1 MTVTLLTSQSA
12 PATTDADALV
22 TGVFQGQDGP
32 VLTLSADEIDL
43 MAALTALG
51 VTGKAEELTKIPTGG
66 QLPAPVIVAVGL
78 GPEPGAA
85 ADRQA
90 YLERLRRAA
99 GAAARDLTAA
109 TPGSK
114 GRAKRV
120 AVADADALV
129 TGVFQGQDG
138 PVLTLSTDEI
148 DLMAALTALG
158 ATGKAEELTKIP
170 TGGRMSAP
178 LIVAV
183 GLGPE
188 PGAAADRQAYLERL
202 RRAAGAAARDLTA
215 ATPGSKGR
223 AKRVA
228 VALPAGEPDEAEA
241 VALGALLG
249 GYAFRKYRTASAAP
263 GDVEL
268 IVHTAHDDAAD
279 RARVLA
285 GAMSLVR
292 DLVNTSPADM
302 VPADLAAAAGQAAA
316 AHGLSVQVLDEN
328 ELAKEGF
335 GGILAVGMGSVH
347 PPRLVRLEYTHP
359 DAARTV
365 VFAGKGITFDSGGL
379 SLKPPKAMET
389 MKADMSGAAAVL
401 AALQAIAELGPAVNV
416 VGYLSLAENMPG
428 GGAQRPS
435 DVITIYGGKTVE
447 VLNTD
452 AEGRL
457 VLADALARSESDR
470 PSLLI
475 DVATLTG
482 AQTVALG
489 NRTAGV
495 MASDDSLAAEIAD
508 AARRAGE
515 AMWPM
520 PLPEDLR
527 KGLDSTVADIANV
540 SGDRSGGMLV
550 AGLFLREFVPAGVRW
565 AHLDIAG
572 PAYNDGGPYGYVT
585 KGGTGAAVRTLV
597 QIAADVAEGKLAGSP
612 ADGK

>member
-12 PATTDADALV
+12 PTATDADALV
-22 TGVFQGQDGP
+22 TGVFQG
-32 VLTLSADEIDL
+32 T
-43 MAALTALG
+43 
-51 VTGKAEELTKIPTGG
+51 
-66 QLPAPVIVAVGL
+66 
-78 GPEPGAA
+78 
-85 ADRQA
+85 
-90 YLERLRRAA
+90 
-99 GAAARDLTAA
+99 
-109 TPGSK
+109 
-114 GRAKRV
+114 
-120 AVADADALV
+120 
-129 TGVFQGQDG
+129 DG

-158 ATGKAEELTKIP
+158 ATGKAEEITKIP
-170 TGGRMSAP
+170 TAGLAGGSGGGQHRLTTP
-178 LIVAV
+178 VIVAV

-188 PGAAADRQAYLERL
+188 PGAAGAGPAKRRAYLERL
-202 RRAAGAAARDLTA
+202 RRAAGPATRDLTSG
-215 ATPGSKGR
+215 TPGNQGQT
-223 AKRVA
+223 KRIA
-228 VALPAGEPDEAEA
+228 IALPAGEPDEAEA

-249 GYAFRKYRTASAAP
+249 SYAFRKYRTTTTAP
-263 GDVEL
+263 GDIEQ
-268 IVHTAHDDAAD
+268 IVYTAHEDAAR
-279 RARVLA
+279 RARIMA
-285 GAMSLVR
+285 DAMTLVR
-292 DLVNTSPADM
+292 DLVHT
-302 VPADLAAAAGQAAA
+302 
-316 AHGLSVQVLDEN
+316 AHGLSVQVLGEN

-335 GGILAVGMGSVH
+335 GGILAVGMGSAH

-359 DAARTV
+359 DAVRTV

-379 SLKPPKAMET
+379 SLKPPKSMET
-389 MKADMSGAAAVL
+389 MKADMGGAAAVR
-401 AALQAIAELGPAVNV
+401 AAVQAVAELGPAVNV
-416 VGYLSLAENMPG
+416 VGYLPLAENMPG

-457 VLADALARSESDR
+457 VLADALARSGADG

-482 AQTVALG
+482 AQLVALG
-489 NRTAGV
+489 PRTAGV
-495 MASDDSLAAEIAD
+495 MASDDSLAAEIVD
-508 AARRAGE
+508 AASRAGE

-520 PLPEDLR
+520 PLPDDLR

-572 PAYNDGGPYGYVT
+572 PAYNDGGPYGYVA

-597 QIAADVAEGKLAGSP
+597 QIVTDVAEGKLAASP